1 MERAK
6 NSKFIKYYNAA
17 RKPDTHKGDYGR
29 VFIVAGSE
37 GMTGAAMLCA
47 EAAVRTGAGLVYLFA
62 PGKILPV
69 YEIGCK
75 EAVKIK
81 VGEGEDAFFK
91 EKHVRQVVD
100 VIKKSQE
107 SAGVVVGPGI
117 GRNIQ
122 TSKFV
127 KGLLSELS
135 EIDIPV
141 ILDADG
147 LNAYKNE
154 QYKDFALPKNTIIT
168 PHVGEL
174 ARLLTVSAEYI
185 NKNRTEAAIK
195 ASCSINAITVLKGN
209 KSLVCPCCASSEA
222 DIYVNSTGNAGMAT
236 GGSGDVL
243 AGIISGIIASD
254 KDKKSIFELV
264 CCAVFIHG
272 ICGDIAA
279 EKYGERAVKAGDL
292 IEMLKEIH
300 KIEGSIYE
308 I

>member
-1 MERAK
+1 MERAEI
-6 NSKFIKYYNAA
+6 SKFIKYYNAA

-47 EAAVRTGAGLVYLFA
+47 EAAIRTGAGLVYLFA

-81 VGEGEDAFFK
+81 VGEGDDPFFK
-91 EKHVRQVVD
+91 EKHVRQVVG
-100 VIKKSQE
+100 VIKKSQG
-107 SAGVVVGPGI
+107 SACVVVGPGI
-117 GRNIQ
+117 GTNIQ

-154 QYKDFALPKNTIIT
+154 QYKDFVMPKNTIIT

-174 ARLLTVSAEYI
+174 ARLMTVSTEYI
-185 NKNRTEAAIK
+185 NNNRSEAAIK
-195 ASCSINAITVLKGN
+195 ASCDMNAITVLKGN

-222 DIYVNSTGNAGMAT
+222 DIYVNSTGNAGIET
-236 GGSGDVL
+236 RGSGAVI
-243 AGIISGIIASD
+243 AGIIPTTPATD
-254 KDKKSIFELV
+254 KENK
-264 CCAVFIHG
+264 
-272 ICGDIAA
+272 
-279 EKYGERAVKAGDL
+279 
-292 IEMLKEIH
+292 
-300 KIEGSIYE
+300 
-308 I
+308 

>member
-1 MERAK
+1 MERAEI
-6 NSKFIKYYNAA
+6 SKFIKYYNAA

-47 EAAVRTGAGLVYLFA
+47 DAAIRTGAGLVYLFA

-81 VGEGEDAFFK
+81 VGEGYDPFFK
-91 EKHVRQVVD
+91 EKHVRQVVG
-100 VIKKSQE
+100 VIKKSQG
-107 SAGVVVGPGI
+107 SACVVVGPGI
-117 GRNIQ
+117 GTNIQ

-154 QYKDFALPKNTIIT
+154 QYKDFVMPKNTIIT

-174 ARLLTVSAEYI
+174 ARLMTVSTEYI
-185 NKNRTEAAIK
+185 NNNRPEAAIK
-195 ASCSINAITVLKGN
+195 ASCDMNAITVLKGN

-254 KDKKSIFELV
+254 KEKKSIFELV

-279 EKYGERAVKAGDL
+279 EKYGVRAVKAGDL

-300 KIEGSIYE
+300 KIEGSMYE

>member
-1 MERAK
+1 MERAEI
-6 NSKFIKYYNAA
+6 SKFIKYYNAA

-47 EAAVRTGAGLVYLFA
+47 EAAIRTGAGLVYLFA

-81 VGEGEDAFFK
+81 VGEGDDPFFK
-91 EKHVRQVVD
+91 EKHVRQVVG
-100 VIKKSQE
+100 VIKKSQG
-107 SAGVVVGPGI
+107 SACVVVGPGI
-117 GRNIQ
+117 GTNIQ

-154 QYKDFALPKNTIIT
+154 QYKDFVMPKNTIIT

-174 ARLLTVSAEYI
+174 ARLMTVSAEYI
-185 NKNRTEAAIK
+185 NNNRSEAAIK
-195 ASCSINAITVLKGN
+195 ASCDMNAITVLKGN
-209 KSLVCPCCASSEA
+209 KSLVCPCCASSET

-254 KDKKSIFELV
+254 KEKKSIFELV

-279 EKYGERAVKAGDL
+279 EKYGVRAVKAGDL

-300 KIEGSIYE
+300 KIEGSMYE

>member
-1 MERAK
+1 MERAEI
-6 NSKFIKYYNAA
+6 SKFIKYYNAA

-47 EAAVRTGAGLVYLFA
+47 EAAIRTGAGLVYLFA

-81 VGEGEDAFFK
+81 VGEGDDPFFK
-91 EKHVRQVVD
+91 EKHVRQVVG
-100 VIKKSQE
+100 VIKKSQG
-107 SAGVVVGPGI
+107 SACVVVGPGI
-117 GRNIQ
+117 GTNIQ

-154 QYKDFALPKNTIIT
+154 QYKDFVKPKNTIIT

-174 ARLLTVSAEYI
+174 ARLMTVSTEYI
-185 NKNRTEAAIK
+185 NNNRSEAAIK
-195 ASCSINAITVLKGN
+195 ASCDMNAITVLKGN

-254 KDKKSIFELV
+254 KEKKSIFELV

-279 EKYGERAVKAGDL
+279 EKYGVRAVKAGDL

-300 KIEGSIYE
+300 KIEGSMYE

>member
-1 MERAK
+1 MERAEI
-6 NSKFIKYYNAA
+6 SKFIKYYNAA

-47 EAAVRTGAGLVYLFA
+47 EAAIRTGAGLVYLFA

-81 VGEGEDAFFK
+81 VGEGDDPFFK
-91 EKHVRQVVD
+91 EKHVRQVVG
-100 VIKKSQE
+100 VIKKSQG
-107 SAGVVVGPGI
+107 SACVVVGPGI
-117 GRNIQ
+117 GTNIQ

-154 QYKDFALPKNTIIT
+154 QYKDFVMPKNTIIT

-174 ARLLTVSAEYI
+174 ARLMTVSTEYI
-185 NKNRTEAAIK
+185 NNNRSEAAIK
-195 ASCSINAITVLKGN
+195 ASCDMNAITVLKGN

-254 KDKKSIFELV
+254 KEKKSIFELV

-279 EKYGERAVKAGDL
+279 EKYGVRAVKAGDL
-292 IEMLKEIH
+292 IEMLKEIQ
-300 KIEGSIYE
+300 KIEGSMYE